1 MNFEAKQRKMIGKES
16 DPYFAVGAGLK
27 NKYDVIYIKNA
38 EYIEDNAI
46 REGAG
51 SVAHE
56 LSG

>member
-1 MNFEAKQRKMIGKES
+1 MIGKES